1 VATTWVHEGI
11 TKREMKRFGFSERAC
26 EIAAT
31 ANKLVDEKQ
40 GNSPEETHLHAM
52 RGMVRDNSGQLAP
65 ETRESAVK
73 ATRMLVEGAMK
84 SLIDDI
90 RNMASVRDSV
100 QRSLRGRAVLES
112 LGSALHTVQD
122 TEFHDFGTWLHDG
135 IGQALVI
142 DLLGTALHGVH
153 DLGNIEATVG
163 SGANRAGRW
172 GVAAD
177 VGFVPSR
184 RMAERDIGFF
194 VQGAC
199 KTGGGQ
205 KDECLGLAGIRIGG
219 GYSGVRQSP
228 PRGSRLG
235 SSDDVGNPPTMRG
248 LPSQG
253 RASSGPVANV
263 LNRAEQATREFL
275 SQIEQA
281 TKALPSGQHPWADL
295 ISLTREWV

>member
-1 VATTWVHEGI
+1 MATTWVHERI
-11 TKREMKRFGFSERAC
+11 TKRQMKRFGLSERAC

-31 ANKLVDEKQ
+31 VNKLVDGKQ
-40 GNSPEETHLHAM
+40 DNSPEETHLHAM

-73 ATRMLVEGAMK
+73 ATRMLVEGAK
-84 SLIDDI
+84 KRLIDDI
-90 RNMASVRDSV
+90 RKMASVEDCV

-122 TEFHDFGTWLHDG
+122 TEFHDFGTWLHAG

-142 DLLGTALHGVH
+142 DPVGTGLHGVH
-153 DLGNIEATVG
+153 DLGSIEATVG

-194 VQGAC
+194 VQGAY
-199 KTGGGQ
+199 KTGGAKKMNALLWRGYESAVVIT
-205 KDECLGLAGIRIGG
+205 ECGSHLLGEVG
-219 GYSGVRQSP
+219 SG
-228 PRGSRLG
+228 LLM
-235 SSDDVGNPPTMRG
+235 T
-248 LPSQG
+248 
-253 RASSGPVANV
+253 
-263 LNRAEQATREFL
+263 
-275 SQIEQA
+275 
-281 TKALPSGQHPWADL
+281 
-295 ISLTREWV
+295 